1 MSLNPFR
8 WAMTQFRQRC
18 QAGLAKPEHLD
29 RLYERVAAAIQIQ
42 GALQG
47 LPVVRPMPGWAL
59 STDAIVWI
67 LSDLQERSS
76 PSLVEFGCGQSTVIF
91 AAWLRGHGGG
101 RFVSF
106 EHDPAHAAA
115 IRAQL
120 EACKLSEFVDLQVVG
135 ISDRP
140 AEDGLPACKSYVL
153 PEGGAT
159 FDVALVDGPPY
170 FFGDATRYHPLRW
183 AVDHLNGS
191 GAAYLDDTIR
201 VAERRVVQA
210 LVAQRPGTA
219 AQEIATANGL
229 ARLTRKAA
237 R

>member
-8 WAMTQFRQRC
+8 WAMTQFRQRV

-67 LSDLQERSS
+67 LSDLQERPS
-76 PSLVEFGCGQSTVIF
+76 PSLVEFGCGQSTVIL
-91 AAWLRGHGGG
+91 AAWLRGHGAG

-106 EHDPAHAAA
+106 EHDAAHAAV
-115 IRAQL
+115 IRKQL
-120 EACKLSEFVDLQVVG
+120 ESCKLGGLVDLQVVG
-135 ISDRP
+135 ISDRA
-140 AEDGLPACKSYVL
+140 AEDGLPACKSYLL
-153 PEGGAT
+153 PETAEK

-183 AVDHLNGS
+183 AVDHLNAG

-201 VAERRVVQA
+201 VAERQVVQA
-210 LVAQRPGTA
+210 VTAKWPGLEAQDL
-219 AQEIATANGL
+219 ATANGL
-229 ARLTRKAA
+229 SRLTWKVA